1 MNFQRLTLLL
11 LLILISLPSA
21 FARKP
26 AVEDFVG
33 VEPQDYS
40 RTPQGT
46 EVLFDFGNTIKVN
59 PENTQNSNVT
69 TTLVLLS
76 FILLPFAM
84 WFGITKSVHP
94 KEEEHEEQGHMAE
107 VKNLSDYKNKDSHEE
122 EVKKAS

>member
-11 LLILISLPSA
+11 FILSLTIPAA

-33 VEPQDYS
+33 VETKDYS

-46 EVLFDFGNTIKVN
+46 EVLFDFGNIIKAT
-59 PENTQNSNVT
+59 PSETTSNTEFT
-69 TTLVLLS
+69 TTLVLTS

-84 WFGITKSVHP
+84 WFGITRRQNSQIVH
-94 KEEEHEEQGHMAE
+94 EEETPMAP
-107 VKNLSDYKNKDSHEE
+107 VTNLSDYQKQESKED
-122 EVKKAS
+122 VKKAS

>member
-46 EVLFDFGNTIKVN
+46 EVLFDFGNSIKVN

-69 TTLVLLS
+69 TTLVLLT
-76 FILLPFAM
+76 FLLLPFAM
-84 WFGITKSVHP
+84 WFGITKSVHT
-94 KEEEHEEQGHMAE
+94 KEEEHEEQVQMAE
-107 VKNLSDYKNKDSHEE
+107 VKNLSDYQNKDDQEE

>member
-1 MNFQRLTLLL
+1 MIFQRLTLLL
-11 LLILISLPSA
+11 LFILISLPSA

-46 EVLFDFGNTIKVN
+46 EVLFDFGNTIKAN
-59 PENTQNSNVT
+59 PQNTQNNNVT

-84 WFGITKSVHP
+84 WFGITKSVNP
-94 KEEEHEEQGHMAE
+94 KHEEEEENVQMAE
-107 VKNLSDYKNKDSHEE
+107 VKNLSDYQNKDDNQED
-122 EVKKAS
+122 VKKAS